1 MLQYISFISLLFFS
15 TFCLAE
21 QDAKKK
27 EKPNLGSCSEYTD
40 YYIYKCEPFSCKL
53 PVAGMP
59 GVTREMETTGYE
71 KGYCI
76 HKYKLSIR
84 NKNFPFTDLKMSCK
98 LTKEGRLELANQ
110 FTKYKEGETSVYANP
125 SVNDVVSKECSMY

>member
-1 MLQYISFISLLFFS
+1 MFLILLLAS
-15 TFCLAE
+15 SPCLAE
-21 QDAKKK
+21 EEKK
-27 EKPNLGSCSEYTD
+27 EKPSLGTCSEYTD
-40 YYIYKCEPFSCKL
+40 YFIYKCEPFACKL

-59 GVTREMETTGYE
+59 GVTREMETIGYE
-71 KGYCI
+71 KGYCV

-84 NKNFPFTDLKMSCK
+84 NKNFPFTDFKMACN

-110 FTKYKEGETSVYANP
+110 FTQYKEGKVSVYANP